1 MEKKIVKLIIN
12 DEEDPNE
19 YLSELVIINFNILSN
34 LIWNLKK
41 IRKNQIEF
49 IRFKNIDN
57 SWELISITSPDINI
71 TNLKSLN
78 IMIQLIKKE
87 KSDPDIESM
96 IKKVKNLKSSIEQE
110 ISELKEPLHIKNTVS
125 FNSLNLSKRISSCN
139 VLDEEDLSIL
149 PEGEKPD
156 IIILT
161 ANPLVYKDNFDEIK
175 ELRVINEFNSITY
188 SIYHVV
194 SNTNL
199 PIISQFLTLTKNH
212 FSYAL
217 KTKPK
222 ILHLICKSTYDTD
235 YKNSSFNMDDKQE
248 NKNEIKEEKPNLN
261 NNINNKKE
269 IQKISYSPI
278 LLFENE
284 NCEMEKITIDILYS
298 IFKGK
303 EEYTKEITLFISTPL
318 SQEIYDLIIESG
330 IKFKNVIVQHTTLAD
345 ISYMEKFNQDLYN
358 NLLDKQ
364 TLEEAF
370 NKAKVNSMSGSQF
383 CCCYHRHKNECILK
397 KKLSNE
403 IFRINEENKDLI
415 EENKC
420 NNKFKT
426 IEEAFKFLPHI
437 FHLRYKCECS
447 SKIKPR
453 SFKYKDNFCYHQIAD
468 CPNRNMFNKKD
479 YICCCKNVL
488 KKNNNDEK
496 NIKKDEIG
504 DKHKLDEI
512 FNIYKSDKRNIIFE
526 KYENEEYKKCLIV
539 DEGNVPNYGKMRFKI
554 GFNII
559 FYNIFELIKYKDY
572 NIINF
577 FGNQYNSL
585 EIDNIIYI
593 LIEYIKERNSYF
605 SFENIK
611 NNNKN
616 YKNTKSNLN
625 LRRNETHDNINDL
638 NLSNISSEIN
648 LDMSNQISAKQL
660 HRNFNYFNPFP
671 NIIIINQES
680 INTILNDNKYSNNI
694 IYIIN
699 SFKFT
704 DWNFAEFIKK
714 IKTKL
719 DLMKSYFIIFS
730 SSKIKYEE
738 NKNIKIRNF
747 SFNILDI
754 LDLMVKNQYAKIEK
768 ENEKDFEDLLI
779 ENTRDMEENE
789 FNKIIENI
797 NSYSKTSGMCYIL
810 LYLFKCVY
818 SRGLFL
824 FEFENLFINNNL
836 LKEAEKIRDIFVDKK
851 ILNVETNR
859 DKGNK
864 AKPFQTYTKYIK
876 NRNVLNKILNI
887 IKIPEDIELNVIKKL
902 FLFYAKKFRF
912 LIKKE
917 KEERNNYDVERY
929 KPKESLFSF
938 SAIQSLGI
946 WLPLNKSD
954 KFNEVLTAR
963 IYKTEGLFNHLI
975 GNFKRIFKQSIID
988 MCLNNNIIWPD
999 VKESM
1004 EEISISLVTLCKIY
1018 SNKELEDYIQNFKN
1032 YFENEKYNF
1041 SKAAELR
1048 LKLFDIMQM
1057 HSDINKTEETL
1068 KKLENIEKGFH
1079 EINNKEGQLETIYAI
1094 SILTNERGVLN
1105 NIKKNYEGKIKNI
1118 LEELKK
1124 ENNKNNFVDIFDA
1137 KINYK
1142 LIKYKIIVKKQY
1154 DLSDNFENLV
1164 KIFGNYNIQLYVI
1177 KTLLLISSYYKDSIG
1192 GKNNDDE
1199 LKRKFLLYL
1208 NAANIYAINSN
1219 KDKNI
1224 DQVKEFIIKKK
1235 YSVERDLTRANPTY
1249 FEFKESIGDIL
1260 KNCGLNPAMAQSVTG
1275 NLYDFK

>member
-125 FNSLNLSKRISSCN
+125 FNSLNLSKRISSFN
-139 VLDEEDLSIL
+139 ALDEEDLSIL

-559 FYNIFELIKYKDY
+559 FYNIFELIK
-572 NIINF
+572 
-577 FGNQYNSL
+577 
-585 EIDNIIYI
+585 
-593 LIEYIKERNSYF
+593 
-605 SFENIK
+605 
-611 NNNKN
+611 
-616 YKNTKSNLN
+616 
-625 LRRNETHDNINDL
+625 
-638 NLSNISSEIN
+638 
-648 LDMSNQISAKQL
+648 
-660 HRNFNYFNPFP
+660 
-671 NIIIINQES
+671 
-680 INTILNDNKYSNNI
+680 
-694 IYIIN
+694 
-699 SFKFT
+699 
-704 DWNFAEFIKK
+704 
-714 IKTKL
+714 
-719 DLMKSYFIIFS
+719 
-730 SSKIKYEE
+730 
-738 NKNIKIRNF
+738 
-747 SFNILDI
+747 
-754 LDLMVKNQYAKIEK
+754 
-768 ENEKDFEDLLI
+768 
-779 ENTRDMEENE
+779 
-789 FNKIIENI
+789 
-797 NSYSKTSGMCYIL
+797 
-810 LYLFKCVY
+810 
-818 SRGLFL
+818 
-824 FEFENLFINNNL
+824 
-836 LKEAEKIRDIFVDKK
+836 
-851 ILNVETNR
+851 
-859 DKGNK
+859 
-864 AKPFQTYTKYIK
+864 
-876 NRNVLNKILNI
+876 
-887 IKIPEDIELNVIKKL
+887 
-902 FLFYAKKFRF
+902 
-912 LIKKE
+912 
-917 KEERNNYDVERY
+917 
-929 KPKESLFSF
+929 
-938 SAIQSLGI
+938 
-946 WLPLNKSD
+946 
-954 KFNEVLTAR
+954 
-963 IYKTEGLFNHLI
+963 
-975 GNFKRIFKQSIID
+975 
-988 MCLNNNIIWPD
+988 
-999 VKESM
+999 
-1004 EEISISLVTLCKIY
+1004 
-1018 SNKELEDYIQNFKN
+1018 
-1032 YFENEKYNF
+1032 
-1041 SKAAELR
+1041 
-1048 LKLFDIMQM
+1048 
-1057 HSDINKTEETL
+1057 
-1068 KKLENIEKGFH
+1068 
-1079 EINNKEGQLETIYAI
+1079 
-1094 SILTNERGVLN
+1094 
-1105 NIKKNYEGKIKNI
+1105 
-1118 LEELKK
+1118 
-1124 ENNKNNFVDIFDA
+1124 
-1137 KINYK
+1137 
-1142 LIKYKIIVKKQY
+1142 
-1154 DLSDNFENLV
+1154 
-1164 KIFGNYNIQLYVI
+1164 
-1177 KTLLLISSYYKDSIG
+1177 
-1192 GKNNDDE
+1192 
-1199 LKRKFLLYL
+1199 
-1208 NAANIYAINSN
+1208 
-1219 KDKNI
+1219 
-1224 DQVKEFIIKKK
+1224 
-1235 YSVERDLTRANPTY
+1235 
-1249 FEFKESIGDIL
+1249 
-1260 KNCGLNPAMAQSVTG
+1260 
-1275 NLYDFK
+1275 